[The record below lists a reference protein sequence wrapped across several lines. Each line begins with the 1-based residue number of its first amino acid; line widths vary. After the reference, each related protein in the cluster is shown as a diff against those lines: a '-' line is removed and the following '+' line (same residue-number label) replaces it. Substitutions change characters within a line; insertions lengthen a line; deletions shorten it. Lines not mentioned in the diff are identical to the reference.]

1 MKYIKDVAIAETI
14 FINIIKE
21 NRKKYLNPDD
31 MFYRKIETF
40 RYRIIH

>member
-21 NRKKYLNPDD
+21 NRKNACSVQ
-31 MFYRKIETF
+31 FG
-40 RYRIIH
+40 